1 MFDIL
6 DLSHG
11 VLLSWEPT
19 ETRTGWIKP
28 HCAGQTGQN
37 YKKAPQVAGAWAGGG
52 SQLHVSADAAAAGEH
67 VPHGDRACQV
77 GFAVVCNV
85 DRHWQVQVLLLDAAV
100 VDPLAA
106 VPQAIGLMVEWR
118 LGRRRRLEVER
129 RLIVRARRTEGLRAR
144 QFPCQGGSGEKGGA
158 IWDGGSGGRSRHN
171 VVVGMDGREA
181 GRDGKVRLLL
191 LRLRLFFLTAI
202 ILVGEE
208 DICFD
213 TYEFKGINA
222 STILRQQQQSLGIK
236 SRKGRNSFLLT
247 HYHKNW

>member
-1 MFDIL
+1 MASFYPGSRLRPGRAGSNHSAL
-6 DLSHG
+6 DKL
-11 VLLSWEPT
+11 VEIT
-19 ETRTGWIKP
+19 
-28 HCAGQTGQN
+28 
-37 YKKAPQVAGAWAGGG
+37 KKAPQVAGGVGRGG

-67 VPHGDRACQV
+67 VPHGDRARQV

-106 VPQAIGLMVEWR
+106 VPQAIGLMVERR
-118 LGRRRRLEVER
+118 LWRRRRLEVER

-181 GRDGKVRLLL
+181 GRDGEVRLLL

-208 DICFD
+208 DVRFD
-213 TYEFKGINA
+213 TEFKGINVNA
-222 STILRQQQQSLGIK
+222 ILGQQQESSGIK
-236 SRKGRNSFLLT
+236 SSKGRNSSLLT
-247 HYHKNW
+247 HYHKPGDVRNGGNI